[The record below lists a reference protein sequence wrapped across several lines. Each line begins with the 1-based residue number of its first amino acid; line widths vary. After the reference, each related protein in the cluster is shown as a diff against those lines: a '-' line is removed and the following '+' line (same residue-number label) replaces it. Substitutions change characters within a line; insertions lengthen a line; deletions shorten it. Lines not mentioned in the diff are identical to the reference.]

1 MKPYRLISPLL
12 LSSTLVLSAY
22 GDNGATSTSAQKG
35 KADSMHTVPAQAR
48 ALSFVEQDEGNDM
61 LHGLKYINGAASNFV
76 AAYNHE
82 HGTSWRSLEP
92 SAKMMLNRCLV
103 PLKTSWS
110 PPASRTSTVPA
121 PTDWR
126 VKVSC
131 DKTVSNSLKI
141 KRWETLIPTTR
152 RD

>member
-1 MKPYRLISPLL
+1 MKFIPAPFTILFTLITAASH
-12 LSSTLVLSAY
+12 V
-22 GDNGATSTSAQKG
+22 Q
-35 KADSMHTVPAQAR
+35 

-61 LHGLKYINGAASNFV
+61 LHGLKYINEAASSFV
-76 AAYNHE
+76 AVYNNK

-92 SAKMMLNRCLV
+92 NAKLMLDRCLV

-110 PPASRTSTVPA
+110 PPASRTSTLPV

-131 DKTVSNSLKI
+131 DQIVSNSLKI
-141 KRWETLIPTTR
+141 KRWDTLIPTTR